1 MMWSFSFRDRVFDIA
16 GEDFKVVKQLTEED
30 DEELGQRKVQAIA
43 KRLDQK
49 YLLKIRYQL
58 DPKDCDLDDPKEILE
73 FSEQDF
79 CHEAELTQLLSTHGY
94 GPRYHN
100 HETQNQPEWMP
111 FPGGYLEFIV
121 MDFPPGE
128 NVDEIQFDLTDR
140 QRKSIRTKLANLL
153 ELMRKNDYCMSEQHP
168 SYLHYDAQADNLY
181 LVDLSGFGYID
192 SAKSYPIDEESPF
205 VTAFNL
211 WWKEYLKST
220 RGQESTGIPLS
231 HQPIKKENQPP
242 GKT

>member
-1 MMWSFSFRDRVFDIA
+1 MKAGGDSHSKTVYHLISNSYPPIPYPLSPAFIFIDHKAGLHLHPASTALYRGLIMWSFSFRDRVFDIA

-43 KRLDQK
+43 RRLDQK

-121 MDFPPGE
+121 KDFPPGE

-153 ELMRKNDYCMSEQHP
+153 E
-168 SYLHYDAQADNLY
+168 
-181 LVDLSGFGYID
+181 
-192 SAKSYPIDEESPF
+192 
-205 VTAFNL
+205 
-211 WWKEYLKST
+211 
-220 RGQESTGIPLS
+220 
-231 HQPIKKENQPP
+231 
-242 GKT
+242 

>member
-1 MMWSFSFRDRVFDIA
+1 MKGGGDSHSKIVYHLISNSHPPIPYPLSHAFTITDHKAGLHILPASTALYSGLMMWSFSFRDRVFDIA

-153 ELMRKNDYCMSEQHP
+153 E
-168 SYLHYDAQADNLY
+168 
-181 LVDLSGFGYID
+181 
-192 SAKSYPIDEESPF
+192 
-205 VTAFNL
+205 
-211 WWKEYLKST
+211 
-220 RGQESTGIPLS
+220 
-231 HQPIKKENQPP
+231 
-242 GKT
+242 